1 MTDDSTAVLAHL
13 RDMSGEMVDL
23 LSRLV
28 DIESPSGEP
37 PRQVPVRAVL
47 VDELEPLGYAVELV
61 DAPEYGDHLVARP
74 TGPAEDRPSQL
85 LIGHMDTVWPLGTAV
100 DRPATVD
107 GANLTGPGSFDMKA
121 GLVQMLYA
129 LRSLRDLG
137 LEPPADPVVFVNT
150 DEEIGSPHSRRRL
163 ELLAA
168 GASRAFVLEGSYGA
182 AGSLKVGRKGVGRYV
197 IRAFGAAA
205 HAGLEPGEGASA
217 VLEIS
222 HQIQKLFELNDVERG
237 VTVNVGTVDGGMRPN
252 VIAAEASAH
261 IDVRVF
267 TAEDGERVDA
277 AIRALEPVNDDV
289 RLEVEGG
296 FDRPPME
303 RNPANED
310 LWRQASSIGEELGLD
325 LDAAVVGGASDGN
338 LTSQFVPTLDGL
350 GAVGGGAHR
359 VDEHVA
365 IESMP
370 ERAAL
375 VALLLMAPLGGGI

>member
-1 MTDDSTAVLAHL
+1 M
-13 RDMSGEMVDL
+13 
-23 LSRLV
+23 
-28 DIESPSGEP
+28 
-37 PRQVPVRAVL
+37 
-47 VDELEPLGYAVELV
+47 
-61 DAPEYGDHLVARP
+61 
-74 TGPAEDRPSQL
+74 
-85 LIGHMDTVWPLGTAV
+85 
-100 DRPATVD
+100 
-107 GANLTGPGSFDMKA
+107 
-121 GLVQMLYA
+121 
-129 LRSLRDLG
+129 
-137 LEPPADPVVFVNT
+137 
-150 DEEIGSPHSRRRL
+150 
-163 ELLAA
+163 
-168 GASRAFVLEGSYGA
+168 LEGSYGP

-197 IRAFGAAA
+197 IRAFGTAA

-222 HQIQKLFELNDVERG
+222 HQIQRLFDLNDVERG

-252 VIAAEASAH
+252 VVAPEASAH

-267 TAEDGERVDA
+267 TAEDGDQVDA
-277 AIRALEPVNDDV
+277 AIRALEPVDDGV

-310 LWRQASSIGEELGLD
+310 LWRQASAIGEELGLD

-365 IESMP
+365 HRVHA
-370 ERAAL
+370 RAGRPRRPPPDGA
-375 VALLLMAPLGGGI
+375 APREGRRWPRPNDRSGTCCRASPGSPISTGCRSTWRPSTGPPGAPVSTSPP

>member
-13 RDMSGEMVDL
+13 RGMSGEMVDL

-37 PRQVPVRAVL
+37 PSQVPVRAVL

-168 GASRAFVLEGSYGA
+168 GASRAFVLERSYGA

-197 IRAFGAAA
+197 IRAFGAA
-205 HAGLEPGEGASA
+205 S
-217 VLEIS
+217 
-222 HQIQKLFELNDVERG
+222 
-237 VTVNVGTVDGGMRPN
+237 
-252 VIAAEASAH
+252 
-261 IDVRVF
+261 
-267 TAEDGERVDA
+267 
-277 AIRALEPVNDDV
+277 
-289 RLEVEGG
+289 
-296 FDRPPME
+296 
-303 RNPANED
+303 
-310 LWRQASSIGEELGLD
+310 
-325 LDAAVVGGASDGN
+325 
-338 LTSQFVPTLDGL
+338 
-350 GAVGGGAHR
+350 
-359 VDEHVA
+359 
-365 IESMP
+365 
-370 ERAAL
+370 
-375 VALLLMAPLGGGI
+375 